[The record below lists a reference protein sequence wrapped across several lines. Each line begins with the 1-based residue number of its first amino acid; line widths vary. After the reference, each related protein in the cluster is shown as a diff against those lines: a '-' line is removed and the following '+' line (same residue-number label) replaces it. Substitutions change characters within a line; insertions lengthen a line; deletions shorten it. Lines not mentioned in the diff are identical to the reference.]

1 MEFIENEVI
10 ATASFPTQ
18 LERLFD
24 VVFRLSL
31 FFVTVGIL
39 LWPASFFF
47 VYIRD
52 NSDGI
57 IFSILNIFL
66 RAIYLILIIF
76 ILYVFLYGFRL
87 RKKIFYSNGQIF
99 IKSKLGN
106 CKLFINDILFDGI
119 SFKIQGAYFDDNVP
133 FRKNKYC
140 TFEGKYIVSRRFHDN
155 LNEFYSLMNT
165 HKS

>member
-18 LERLFD
+18 LERFID
-24 VVFRLSL
+24 VAFRLGLL
-31 FFVTVGIL
+31 FFTMGIL
-39 LWPASFFF
+39 SWPGFFF
-47 VYIRD
+47 FDYIKD

-66 RAIYLILIIF
+66 KVIYGILIIF

-106 CKLFINDILFDGI
+106 YKLYINDILFDGI

-133 FRKNKYC
+133 LRKNKYC